1 MGPVRCNRETTPRNS
16 RRLLLLISMGWELA
30 MTVGLFVTAGW
41 WLGRR
46 SASLIPLLILS
57 LVGLAI
63 GMTRFLISV
72 IRNTK

>member
-1 MGPVRCNRETTPRNS
+1 
-16 RRLLLLISMGWELA
+16 MGWELA
-30 MTVGLFVTAGW
+30 VTVGLFVAAGW

-46 SASLIPLLILS
+46 SASLIPLLALS